1 MKLCNR
7 IKKIQEDLTT
17 LKEQCRE
24 LLAAKQV
31 LFFLC
36 LGVFLIEGND

>member
-1 MKLCNR
+1 MKLVSR
-7 IKKIQEDLTT
+7 IKKVQDEMSS

-31 LFFLC
+31 LLLLDC
-36 LGVFLIEGND
+36 Y

>member
-1 MKLCNR
+1 MKLVSR
-7 IKKIQEDLTT
+7 IKKVQDDLPI

-31 LFFLC
+31 YNYKTIC
-36 LGVFLIEGND
+36 C